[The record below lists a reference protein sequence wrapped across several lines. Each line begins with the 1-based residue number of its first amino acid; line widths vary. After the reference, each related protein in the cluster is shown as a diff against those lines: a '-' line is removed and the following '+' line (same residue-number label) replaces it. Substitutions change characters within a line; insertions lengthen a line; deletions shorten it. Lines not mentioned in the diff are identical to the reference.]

1 MTDTRNINP
10 LSGRPDLVR
19 SDLEIQTVGDA
30 RYLKIDQST
39 PQTVQGS
46 LKVDGI
52 KSNSAALKLN
62 NDVAQ
67 DVTLFENVSIT
78 DDANSRKFVLYRKAT
93 EHTKTFELYL
103 DANGGG
109 VFSCPSS
116 PMLFNCPSSGFF
128 MYVSYLDI
136 NQFAG
141 ADNGSL
147 NLWGK
152 ISDTKYRVAQTLAS
166 TGYYTF
172 VANNAAVV
180 GYTFDRPIT
189 ASYKSSDGSPGAT
202 NSYELV
208 DSSGTPFAIEVR
220 DGIVTY
226 LDNI

>member
-1 MTDTRNINP
+1 MADVKIDSVMGMAREDDVAAAIT
-10 LSGRPDLVR
+10 
-19 SDLEIQTVGDA
+19 QADA
-30 RYLKIDQST
+30 RYLKLDQST
-39 PQTVQGS
+39 EQTVQGS

-52 KSNSAALKLN
+52 KSNSASLKLN
-62 NDVAQ
+62 YDIAQ
-67 DVTLFENVSIT
+67 NITLFENVSV
-78 DDANSRKFVLYRKAT
+78 DDASASNKLILCRKAT

-109 VFSCPSS
+109 VFSCASS
-116 PMLFNCPSSGFF
+116 PMLFNCPSNGFF

-152 ISDTKYRVAQTLAS
+152 VSGTKYKVAQTLAS

-172 VANNAAVV
+172 VANNAAVS

-208 DSSGTPFAIEVR
+208 DSSGTPFAIEVK